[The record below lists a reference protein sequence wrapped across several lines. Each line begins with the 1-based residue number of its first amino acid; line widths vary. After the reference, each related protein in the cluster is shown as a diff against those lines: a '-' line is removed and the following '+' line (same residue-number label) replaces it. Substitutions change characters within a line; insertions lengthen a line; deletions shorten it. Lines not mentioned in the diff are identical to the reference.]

1 MISSF
6 ITQSLLSMILASNKL
21 QAFLRSQFARLEIVF
36 NISSFNFKFGYLLKI
51 FSSLFLKKSKIFCS
65 VKGSKTSTLQRE
77 SRALFI
83 VKLGFSVVA
92 PINVMSQLSTNG
104 NNASCCALFRRWISS
119 KNNIVFVQYALF

>member
-1 MISSF
+1 VGFQKACLMISSF
-6 ITQSLLSMILASNKL
+6 ITQSLLSIILASSKL
-21 QAFLRSQFARLEIVF
+21 HAFLRSQFARLEILF
-36 NISSFNFKFGYLLKI
+36 NISSFNFRFGYLLKI

-65 VKGSKTSTLQRE
+65 VSGSKTSTLQRE

-104 NNASCCALFRRWISS
+104 NSASCWALFQR
-119 KNNIVFVQYALF
+119 